1 MGENQVSGETKG
13 LKEIISDRFQNQVQF
28 SGEKINS
35 LQTKIGLFSTK
46 IIVIG
51 ILLGYVW
58 YFIQPIF

>member
-1 MGENQVSGETKG
+1 MIENQISNETKD
-13 LKEIISDRFQNQVQF
+13 LKEIISNRFQNQVQF

-46 IIVIG
+46 IILIG
-51 ILLGYVW
+51 ILFGYVW

>member
-1 MGENQVSGETKG
+1 MIENQVSSETKG

-28 SGEKINS
+28 GGEKINS

-46 IIVIG
+46 IILIG